1 MATLIIIVIPG
12 VIEGIFMKI
21 FFGHG
26 CQTLSEPCDA
36 NCRVRRSLSRLKQLR
51 LGCAHQDTPFRV
63 RLNAGLGFAFLVRAP
78 GAPAM

>member
-1 MATLIIIVIPG
+1 MATLVIIVIPG
-12 VIEGIFMKI
+12 AIEGIFMQI

-36 NCRVRRSLSRLKQLR
+36 NCRVRRCLSRLEQLR

-63 RLNAGLGFAFLVRAP
+63 RLDARLDFAFLVRAP